1 MSATSRPVPTVRC
14 NLRPPDVVSDTELL
28 YDVRRL
34 SRVNAKPMVTS
45 MPAIRTVIEIE
56 PPVAGSELG
65 AAAADWTAGG
75 IGTSIGST
83 TGGVASGAGS
93 TTTGGV
99 ASGSGSTAGGSVGR
113 AI

>member
-1 MSATSRPVPTVRC
+1 
-14 NLRPPDVVSDTELL
+14 
-28 YDVRRL
+28 
-34 SRVNAKPMVTS
+34 MVTS

-75 IGTSIGST
+75 GATPVGVT
-83 TGGVASGAGS
+83 TGGVASGPGS
-93 TTTGGV
+93 ITTGAV
-99 ASGSGSTAGGSVGR
+99 ASGPGSTAGGPVGR